1 MKRVAISFVVLTLVT
16 VFYTTCY
23 AHPHRAKQGKSY
35 LLTFKYGLPLKGHIY
50 IQEIEDL
57 IERGIIAKYGREEF
71 EASILTHELHGHIGV
86 YTLIGT
92 KMGLYAMGLLSAP
105 RRKMKIVSECGGG
118 KYPLKCINDGIV
130 VSTLCSPIYGKLEID
145 SSKSNYAAAFSYGDK
160 TVRLELKQSYRSQL
174 EARIDDAVKKYK
186 KEGKFTPPYWEQ
198 VRKMTWWAWE
208 EWDRK
213 IIFDVQWIRR

>member
-1 MKRVAISFVVLTLVT
+1 MKKIPFIVVFLALVT
-16 VFYTTCY
+16 VLYSASY
-23 AHPHRAKQGKSY
+23 AHPHRVKQGKSY
-35 LLTFKYGLPLKGHIY
+35 LLTFKNGLPLKGHIY

-57 IERGIIAKYGREEF
+57 IERGIIAKYSREEF

-92 KMGLYAMGLLSAP
+92 KMGLYARELLSAP
-105 RRKMKIVSECGGG
+105 RRQMKIVSECGGG
-118 KYPLKCINDGIV
+118 KYPLKCINDGIL

-160 TVRLELKQSYRSQL
+160 TVRLELKQGYRSQL
-174 EARIDDAVKKYK
+174 EDRIDDAVKKYR
-186 KEGKFTPPYWEQ
+186 KEGKFTPPYWEE

-213 IIFDVQWIRR
+213 VIFDAQWIKR